1 MLGLTREET
10 REMLIQRKR
19 KIEKDRDRDR
29 KRESGKNR
37 QDRGN

>member
-1 MLGLTREET
+1 MGLTREGT

-37 QDRGN
+37 KDRGN